1 LVHRTSSKE
10 QNMSASPSDASAM
23 RTPARVM
30 DPVNVDRRTT
40 AKALP
45 SLSQIVLAC
54 AATRSRY
61 GAGNWRSLVQM
72 D

>member
-10 QNMSASPSDASAM
+10 QNMSVSPSDASAM
-23 RTPARVM
+23 LITASVM

-45 SLSQIVLAC
+45 LLSQIALAR

-61 GAGNWRSLVQM
+61 GAGGLCSLVQM